1 MDSIE
6 RCMTGKQIVYH
17 ALQDSADAAS
27 PEEVAVMDEQIA
39 TLREEIATAKGEE
52 KALKAQLI
60 TLNATMSRQDLQSGI
75 ACLGAEQKALLARL
89 GPLRSGNVKPV
100 SAEEKEA
107 ADKDWKLWTRRAN
120 VRKKIC
126 MEVWAH
132 LTEELP
138 EGKTKEE
145 LWVWYYDCK
154 RSWLR

>member
-1 MDSIE
+1 
-6 RCMTGKQIVYH
+6 MTGKQIVYH
-17 ALQDSADAAS
+17 ALQDPADAAS
-27 PEEVAVMDEQIA
+27 PEEIAVMDEQIA

-52 KALKAQLI
+52 KTLKARLI
-60 TLNATMSRQDLQSGI
+60 TLNATMSMQDLQSGI

-107 ADKDWKLWTRRAN
+107 ADKDWKLWTRRAS
-120 VRKKIC
+120 VREKIC

-145 LWVWYYDCK
+145 LWV
-154 RSWLR
+154 